1 MPGRGTYP
9 GLGSRVIPQLLY
21 NVKALA
27 TCEMGPTKPPGIGV
41 LRMRLLTASLSFLA
55 ALSASAVPL
64 DSALGKRQIQTLS
77 RGAVEVFSRIAST
90 PPLLLRTGFAKV
102 CGELTRGY
110 RHSHHLNRSG
120 QQCQL

>member
-21 NVKALA
+21 NVQALV
-27 TCEMGPTKPPGIGV
+27 TCETVPAEPSGIGV
-41 LRMRLLTASLSFLA
+41 PRMRLLTTSLSFLA

-64 DSALGKRQIQTLS
+64 DPALGKRQIQTLS
-77 RGAVEVFSRIAST
+77 RGAVKVFSRIAST
-90 PPLLLRTGFAKV
+90 LPLLLRTGFAKV

-110 RHSHHLNRSG
+110 RHSHLLNRSG